1 MILKNKE
8 GKKTKCTSD
17 CIEIKGNDGNS
28 ARCNA
33 ILLFSLTLIFI

>member
-8 GKKTKCTSD
+8 GTKYTSD